1 MRTQHRKKLIIAG
14 ACFFAIAV
22 GLGTGLG
29 DRGWI
34 HPLGVSLLGPP
45 AVAMAEA
52 YEEPPSDDT
61 MVFDHSAFND
71 LLQKHVDADGWVDY
85 KALLEDAD
93 TLDIYIASLADAPFD
108 DLGRDEKLALLINAY
123 NAFTLRLILDH
134 YPLKSIKDIP
144 GAQRWDAARWTL
156 ATGVTGE
163 DTGGTSGGGGTYSL
177 SQIEHELIRPK
188 FKEPRIHFAL
198 VCAAYSCPKLRN
210 EAFTG
215 ERLEEQLRDQTAY
228 THAHD
233 RWFRYDRADGT
244 VYLTALYDWY
254 EGDFE
259 TVADNVLDYVADQ
272 SPELRSAMDAG
283 HEPKVRWLDYDWKL
297 NDVSHA
303 P

>member
-1 MRTQHRKKLIIAG
+1 MRTHHRKKAIIVA
-14 ACFFAIAV
+14 ACIAAV
-22 GLGTGLG
+22 AAALGTGLG
-29 DRGWI
+29 DQGWI
-34 HPLGVSLLGPP
+34 HQLGVSLLGPP
-45 AVAMAEA
+45 TVAMAEA
-52 YEEPPSDDT
+52 YEEPPPDT
-61 MVFDHSAFND
+61 TIVFDHSAFNG

-85 KALLEDAD
+85 KALLENAD
-93 TLDIYIASLADAPFD
+93 TLDAYIASLADAPFD

-144 GAQRWDAARWTL
+144 DAERWDAARWEL
-156 ATGVTGE
+156 A
-163 DTGGTSGGGGTYSL
+163 GGTSGGDAGKLYSL
-177 SQIEHELIRPK
+177 NQIEHELIRPK

-215 ERLEEQLRDQTAY
+215 ERLEAQLQDQTAY

-233 RWFRYDRADGT
+233 RWFRFDRANST

-254 EGDFE
+254 GGDFKS
-259 TVADNVLDYVADQ
+259 VADSVLDYVTDQ
-272 SPELRSAMDAG
+272 SPELRAAVDAG
-283 HEPKVRWLDYDWKL
+283 QEIEVRWLDYDWKL
-297 NDVSHA
+297 NDVSNA